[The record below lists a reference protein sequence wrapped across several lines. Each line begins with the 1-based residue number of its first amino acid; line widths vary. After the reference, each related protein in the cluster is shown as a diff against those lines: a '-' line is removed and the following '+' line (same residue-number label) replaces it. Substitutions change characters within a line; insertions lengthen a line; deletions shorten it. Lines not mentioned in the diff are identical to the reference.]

1 MRVKHLLISR
11 VAVKWRHG
19 ETGMSWENW
28 VSNSFMLYDKYCRPS
43 LKKQSDQ
50 DFTLLSLVD
59 DSLTDF
65 GNVLDNEEIIFT
77 AGDDIR
83 KTIIDGIN
91 GYVENIADN
100 YDYVIITRVDR
111 DDCLKSDFVELVKK
125 HLISFNG
132 EERFVDLY
140 HTLTYDVKQQV
151 MHNSPKYFNMVSP
164 FVSTIEKIN
173 NGKIKCVPFAVDHT
187 HVGQHLK
194 GIKLKSLLAVQII
207 HEYNL
212 KNTMMGSPIN
222 YSISEFI

>member
-1 MRVKHLLISR
+1 MRVKHLLVSR

-19 ETGMSWENW
+19 ETGMSWEDW
-28 VSNSFMLYDKYCRPS
+28 VRNSFMLYDKYCRPS
-43 LKKQSDQ
+43 IKKQIDQ

-59 DSLTDF
+59 ESISDF
-65 GNVLDNEEIIFT
+65 GNKLQNEEIVFT
-77 AGDDIR
+77 SGDDIR

-91 GYVENIADN
+91 GYVGNIVND

-111 DDCLKSDFVELVKK
+111 DDCLKSDFVSEVKK

-140 HTLTYDVKQQV
+140 RSFTYDVKHQV
-151 MHNSPKYFNMVSP
+151 MYDSPKYYNMVSP
-164 FVSTIEKIN
+164 FVSTIEKID
-173 NGKIKCVPFAVDHT
+173 NGKIKCVSFAVDHT

-194 GIKLKSLLAVQII
+194 GVKLKSLLAVQII

-212 KNTMMGSPIN
+212 KNKVMGNLIN
-222 YSISEFI
+222 YNLSEFI